1 MKRLIRCASFVI
13 AVAGTAW
20 GQETPKAEPLE
31 DAADHAAL
39 EQDTEELAHET
50 RDLLADETRDLE
62 EQAADEIGDLD
73 EHSADLV
80 RDVERQTRDLERQA
94 KDQARLVND
103 EAREVHA
110 LEGQARTLAR
120 QALAQAHA
128 AQDSARDKQRETR
141 DARPASRSEDLG
153 REDEEYQ
160 RGTAAIDGEDWDEA
174 IEAFEHVAAANGPR
188 TDAALYWKAYAQS
201 KVGRRAEVLA
211 SLQDLRKRFP
221 QSRWVRQAQALELE
235 VRQASGQAPN
245 PDNVGDEELKLM
257 ALNGLMNMEAERAVP
272 LLEKFLAGG
281 SSPKLRERALFV
293 LCQSG
298 SPRAREVVVRIAR
311 GQQSPELQRKAV
323 EYLGLFGGAES
334 RQALSDIYA
343 SASDIEVKKA
353 VLRSFMLSGDKGR
366 VLAAAKGEASPE
378 LRREAIQQLGIMGA
392 QDELWSLYQ
401 SETAVPPKRALINAL
416 FIGGNADRLI
426 ELARNEKDPQL
437 RREAIQHLGLIGEA
451 RTGAFLISLYGT
463 EKDVAV
469 KRQILQGLFLQGNAQ
484 ALIDIAR
491 NEKDPG
497 LRRDAMSQ
505 LSLMNSKLATEFM
518 LEILNK

>member
-1 MKRLIRCASFVI
+1 MKTLIRCASFVI

-20 GQETPKAEPLE
+20 GQDTPKAEPPE
-31 DAADHAAL
+31 EVDHMAD
-39 EQDTEELAHET
+39 
-50 RDLLADETRDLE
+50 
-62 EQAADEIGDLD
+62 DLD
-73 EHSADLV
+73 EQV
-80 RDVERQTRDLERQA
+80 RDHVHDVERHTRDMARQA
-94 KDQARLVND
+94 SDQARLIRD
-103 EAREVHA
+103 QEREVRVV
-110 LEGQARTLAR
+110 ERQAHDLVR
-120 QALAQAHA
+120 QALAQEHA
-128 AQDSARDKQRETR
+128 TQDSARAKERRGR
-141 DARPASRSEDLG
+141 DAREGTRTEDLG
-153 REDEEYQ
+153 REDEAYQ
-160 RGTAAIDGEDWDEA
+160 RGTAAIDGENWDDA
-174 IEAFEHVAAANGPR
+174 IEAFESVAAANGPR

-201 KVGRRAEVLA
+201 KSGRRAEVLA

-221 QSRWVRQAQALELE
+221 QSRWLRQAQALEME
-235 VRQASGQAPN
+235 VRQASGQTPN
-245 PDNVGDEELKLM
+245 PDIVGDEELKLM

-334 RQALSDIYA
+334 RQALSEIYA
-343 SASDIEVKKA
+343 SSSDIEVKKA

-392 QDELWSLYQ
+392 QDELWALYQ
-401 SETAVPPKRALINAL
+401 SETAAPAKRALINAL

-426 ELARNEKDPQL
+426 ELARTEKDPQL
-437 RREAIQHLGLIGEA
+437 RREAIQHLGLIGEK
-451 RTGAFLISLYGT
+451 RTGAFLVSLYGT
-463 EKDVAV
+463 EKDPAV
-469 KRQILQGLFLQGNAQ
+469 KRQVLQGLFLQGNAE
-484 ALIDIAR
+484 ALIEIAR

-497 LRRDAMSQ
+497 LRRDAVGQ
-505 LSLMNSKLATEFM
+505 LSHMNSKLATDFM